1 MSKLRIVITTNARQD
16 IRKLDKQTAR
26 RLHKKFTA
34 WGKSKQPL
42 HPAARLTK
50 PADAQY
56 RLRVGNYRVLFD
68 VDNKKSL
75 LVILKVQHR
84 SRVYR

>member
-1 MSKLRIVITTNARQD
+1 MAKFEIVVTANARRD
-16 IRKLDKQTAR
+16 IRRLDKQTAQ
-26 RLHKKFTA
+26 RLHKKLGR
-34 WGKSKQPL
+34 WEQSGQPL
-42 HPAARLTK
+42 KTAARLTK

-68 VDNKKSL
+68 VDNKRNL

-84 SRVYR
+84 SQAYR